1 MVLNQF
7 GLLREERWAIFYA
20 AGKKQVVKKMKIQG
34 IGENS
39 WNRGLEEEEV
49 RNEIQSSGGN

>member
-1 MVLNQF
+1 MGNFLCCR
-7 GLLREERWAIFYA
+7 GKASSEEDED
-20 AGKKQVVKKMKIQG
+20 QG